1 MEAHIATMSNSW
13 NRLIRSLQCWIHWN
27 PSCCSVG
34 AAVASRVLS
43 ACGHGCVHACT
54 NTCTQHRTS
63 SWLFP
68 QSYRCLF
75 SDCEKIL
82 PQHSLHVF
90 LYPGFIIVLI
100 PLICLAIT
108 RYSDWFSITFSCF
121 LHHPLAYWS
130 LSNAMHLNLNMYV
143 FMRLLYVC
151 LFWQYRDINQK
162 WQCSDIG

>member
-34 AAVASRVLS
+34 AAVASHVLS

-68 QSYRCLF
+68 QFIFRLWKDIAPAFFACLSLPRIYHCVDPINMSRYYPLFWLVLHHFLLF
-75 SDCEKIL
+75 SASPTRLLK
-82 PQHSLHVF
+82 
-90 LYPGFIIVLI
+90 LI
-100 PLICLAIT
+100 KCDAFKLEYVCFHASTVCVSVLAIQ
-108 RYSDWFSITFSCF
+108 R
-121 LHHPLAYWS
+121 H
-130 LSNAMHLNLNMYV
+130 
-143 FMRLLYVC
+143 
-151 LFWQYRDINQK
+151 
-162 WQCSDIG
+162 